1 MELGW
6 VLIVVMAAYGSDGGN
21 AVAMAPFKTKELCE
35 AAGQEA
41 SALIKEVRSHRQPGY
56 RCLRSG

>member
-1 MELGW
+1 MAMGW

-21 AVAMAPFKTKELCE
+21 ALTTAQFKTKELCE

-41 SALIKEVRSHRQPGY
+41 SALIKEVRSQRQPGY
-56 RCLRSG
+56 RCLRAE